1 MAPRQRTASKEKPE
15 QQAEQQQQSD
25 DETPAPTPQELEKL
39 RWRQYR
45 IIASILITLA
55 AVFASRFNYISP
67 QYGLGIIIMLYV
79 TQRFTL

>member
-1 MAPRQRTASKEKPE
+1 MAPRQRTASKDKPE
-15 QQAEQQQQSD
+15 QRAEPQQD

-45 IIASILITLA
+45 IIASIVITLA
-55 AVFASRFNYISP
+55 AVMASRLHYISP